1 MPLPPLLLKVI
12 IFADLVYLTVVGAAI
27 AAYFVYNAL
36 FAHYPQLMY
45 CIVDISVLILPLN
58 VLVLFKGYQQLQV
71 ANQLQLQVCNY
82 SSISYSNNNH
92 SNNRDRLWPTLDRQ
106 QR

>member
-1 MPLPPLLLKVI
+1 MPSPPLLLKVI

-71 ANQLQLQVCNY
+71 ANQLQLQLQLQLNQ
-82 SSISYSNNNH
+82 
-92 SNNRDRLWPTLDRQ
+92 LQ
-106 QR
+106 QQQPFQQQGQIVADAG